1 MISLLHLNKLK
12 KITIFFTIL
21 FFNSV
26 HAATPV
32 DIWEKN
38 KNQNEQNNQISNEKE
53 IIIES
58 PILSDDVNKIIIKID
73 EQKINKFEQ
82 TVIGIFDPKDNNFNL
97 NMWSESDGKNIKNIL
112 KRINKLKLS
121 EFSEDLLFQVL
132 FTNAYPPKSNLTS
145 SEFLKIKIDWLIKNK
160 RLKDL
165 ETLLQI
171 NPEVGREPKAI
182 KLLINEYLSS
192 ADIKS
197 ACEKVNFISKDVQND
212 YLDKFTIYCLI
223 NDDRKEEAQLIF
235 DLLEE
240 RGFKDKFFE
249 TKINFILGIT
259 STSGSKKVLDDNLL
273 NFYLSHI
280 TSDDFEYVPSD
291 KTDKYIWRYL
301 SSANLIQI
309 DNFENEDVILT
320 YEQAAAD
327 NSFEK
332 DEIFKIYLKINFN
345 FNQLKNVSEIYKN
358 LPNYKAR
365 ALIYQS
371 ILLSDNIERKIDLAF
386 LLKDLFQKDK
396 LYNVYEEELSNILKS
411 INLNEIPEN
420 YVELVKKNL
429 EQNLKN
435 NKKIKFDNDILHRSK
450 VIKHF
455 LDDNEKISRTE
466 KDFESVYKKI
476 KKNKK
481 YFISIM
487 DIIVLES
494 LAVDG
499 MNLPTD
505 LNFNEHSSQLTVPK
519 NLQDLVNENQIG
531 LVMLKMIE
539 IIGEDSIRDLDPE
552 TIYFLNNILNQLN
565 LKKIRNNI
573 LSEVLPVRV

>member
-396 LYNVYEEELSNILKS
+396 LYNVYEKELSNILKS

-466 KDFESVYKKI
+466 KDFKSV
-476 KKNKK
+476 
-481 YFISIM
+481 
-487 DIIVLES
+487 
-494 LAVDG
+494 
-499 MNLPTD
+499 
-505 LNFNEHSSQLTVPK
+505 
-519 NLQDLVNENQIG
+519 
-531 LVMLKMIE
+531 
-539 IIGEDSIRDLDPE
+539 
-552 TIYFLNNILNQLN
+552 
-565 LKKIRNNI
+565 
-573 LSEVLPVRV
+573 